1 MKKIISITL
10 LLALIYQFT
19 GCYTLNEVTR
29 EEFEKQHSSK
39 EVLLIT
45 KSSNELNYNK
55 VTYSVLSDTL
65 FLTTKV
71 PYDGDD
77 NQLISRDIKIPMD
90 NIQTFKLSKYD
101 ATASII
107 AWIAAPLIIAGL
119 ILGFVALQF
128 NKMHSL

>member
-1 MKKIISITL
+1 
-10 LLALIYQFT
+10 
-19 GCYTLNEVTR
+19 LNEVTR

-71 PYDGDD
+71 PCDGDD

-90 NIQTFKLSKYD
+90 NIQIFKLSKYD
-101 ATASII
+101 ATASIVASI
-107 AWIAAPLIIAGL
+107 AVPLIITGVIMAIVGL
-119 ILGFVALQF
+119 NFSGLNSF
-128 NKMHSL
+128 